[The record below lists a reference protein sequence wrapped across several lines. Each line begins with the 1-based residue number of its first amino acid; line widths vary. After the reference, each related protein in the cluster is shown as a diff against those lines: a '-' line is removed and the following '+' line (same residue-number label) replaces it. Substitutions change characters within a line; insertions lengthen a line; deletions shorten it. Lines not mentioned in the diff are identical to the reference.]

1 MHLKPFVNAS
11 SPDWRL
17 HKTEMAMALVAKLA
31 TYPAEDRREARSR
44 LWLNVPSEL
53 AGAEVTNVIV
63 HDLSRGGLLVQA
75 DALLEVG
82 SEVAIEMPEVGAVA
96 ARVVWSSGS
105 FFGCQFAE
113 PISEST
119 VSAALSESRV
129 VYPDFPLPTGTPPL
143 RQSERRVPAMDVAD
157 DLEAPASEAEAER
170 GSLSV
175 NPRVLGIIAISLLLW
190 GAITWAVLSF
200 F

>member
-1 MHLKPFVNAS
+1 
-11 SPDWRL
+11 
-17 HKTEMAMALVAKLA
+17 MALVAKLA
-31 TYPAEDRREARSR
+31 TYPGENRREARSR
-44 LWLNVPSEL
+44 LWLNVPSDL

-63 HDLSRGGLLVQA
+63 HDLSLGGLLVQV

-82 SEVAIEMPEVGAVA
+82 SEVAIEMPEAGSVA

-113 PISEST
+113 PISESA

-157 DLEAPASEAEAER
+157 DLEAPAPEAEPER
-170 GSLSV
+170 GSEWASA
-175 NPRVLGIIAISLLLW
+175 RILGIIAISLLLLW
-190 GAITWAVLSF
+190 GAITWAVLSLF
-200 F
+200 